1 MEMTAFTESMFIPLM
16 IQKESFDEH
25 AIVAF
30 NQEGIMNLGKWIE
43 DDSGLCYI
51 PDIIKIEL
59 TFDGN
64 INDIETFDPVKAEI
78 FSIVA
83 TRPKSFVDD
92 VELLTDD
99 QNTNMLKNIINC
111 FSGDVMKLPKELI
124 LGEDLMRDAWSY
136 RVAVDQRIYP
146 CVVNGDLVFE
156 CI

>member
-1 MEMTAFTESMFIPLM
+1 MEMIAFTESLFLPLM

-30 NQEGIMNLGKWIE
+30 NQEGIVNLGKWIE
-43 DDSGLCYI
+43 DDSGLCYV
-51 PDIIKIEL
+51 PDVIKIEL

-64 INDIETFDPVKAEI
+64 INDYETFDPVKAEI

-83 TRPKSFVDD
+83 TRPKNIVDD
-92 VELLTDD
+92 GKILTDD

-111 FSGDVMKLPKELI
+111 FSGEVMRLPKELQI
-124 LGEDLMRDAWSY
+124 GNDLLSDSWSY
-136 RVAVDQRIYP
+136 RVAVDRRIYP
-146 CVVNGDLVFE
+146 CVSNGDLVFE